1 MLTVRIP
8 KELEKKIRA
17 RDKVNNRTI
26 SEQIKEYLLIVT
38 AAEENDD
45 LPFSFIKD
53 TLDFEPDKEE
63 EELLEQ
69 IERGEFIRT
78 ENFEKE
84 KSEAILAAGNFLE
97 KKKNINIR
105 ITEYDLL
112 RLKRK
117 SAETTIPYQTLIAAF
132 IHEFAEGRIKLEI

>member
-1 MLTVRIP
+1 MKR
-8 KELEKKIRA
+8 
-17 RDKVNNRTI
+17 
-26 SEQIKEYLLIVT
+26 Y
-38 AAEENDD
+38 
-45 LPFSFIKD
+45 
-53 TLDFEPDKEE
+53 LDFEPDKEE

>member
-1 MLTVRIP
+1 MKR
-8 KELEKKIRA
+8 
-17 RDKVNNRTI
+17 
-26 SEQIKEYLLIVT
+26 Y
-38 AAEENDD
+38 
-45 LPFSFIKD
+45 
-53 TLDFEPDKEE
+53 LDFEPDKEE
-63 EELLEQ
+63 QELLEQ
-69 IERGEFIRT
+69 IEKGEFARA

-84 KSEAILAAGNFLE
+84 KSEAISAAANFLE

-117 SAETTIPYQTLIAAF
+117 SAETTIPYQTLVAAF

>member
-1 MLTVRIP
+1 MKR
-8 KELEKKIRA
+8 
-17 RDKVNNRTI
+17 
-26 SEQIKEYLLIVT
+26 Y
-38 AAEENDD
+38 
-45 LPFSFIKD
+45 F
-53 TLDFEPDKEE
+53 LDFEPDKEE